1 MTAQQQSV
9 GEKWDLAGKVAVVTG
24 GSSGTSTTPAPF
36 SAGTRR
42 SQRVPHDTP
51 RAAGIGKAV
60 VEALVQEGARVVV
73 ADLQEPTSP
82 ELKSSAIVF
91 AKCDVT
97 RAEGAKKGKSLSCCE
112 GLPVGRWD

>member
-1 MTAQQQSV
+1 MTAQQSV

-24 GSSGTSTTPAPF
+24 GSSGTPTTPAPF
-36 SAGTRR
+36 SPRDEKCPTT
-42 SQRVPHDTP
+42 TP

-60 VEALVQEGARVVV
+60 AEALVQEGARVVV

-97 RAEGAKKGKSLSCCE
+97 RAEGAKKGDSLSCCE